1 MTGVRTDMQEGSELC
16 LACGICCRGILHT
29 HAVIEPDEIDQV
41 QAFGLTAK
49 KWGDVLGFPLPCPL
63 FAENFCP
70 VYTNR
75 LSPCRE
81 YRCALLKKYEKNDT
95 SLDQALLIVHI
106 TKELLS
112 DVIEHLPPGYTFT
125 HLQKA
130 IQGIQDTDEN
140 LLGSDALLQ
149 DNGIF
154 FLKLGTLMFYLK
166 ENFVPSK
173 EKAQSLCIAPP

>member
-1 MTGVRTDMQEGSELC
+1 MTGVRTEVQRGSELC

-29 HAVIEPDEIDQV
+29 HAVIQPDEIDQV
-41 QAFGLTAK
+41 LTLGLKAMNFAD
-49 KWGDVLGFPLPCPL
+49 GPGFPLPCPL

-70 VYTNR
+70 VYANR
-75 LSPCRE
+75 LSPCSG
-81 YRCALLKKYEKNDT
+81 YRCALLKKYEKNDIT
-95 SLDQALLIVHI
+95 LDQALLIVKV

-112 DVIEHLPPGYTFT
+112 DVIEHLPPGYSFA

-130 IQGIQDTDEN
+130 IQGIKDTEEN

-149 DNGIF
+149 DNSIF

-166 ENFVPSK
+166 ENFVISK
-173 EKAQSLCIAPP
+173 EKAQS

>member
-1 MTGVRTDMQEGSELC
+1 MTGVRTDVQGGSELC

-29 HAVIEPDEIDQV
+29 HAVIQQDEIDQV
-41 QAFGLTAK
+41 HAMGLTAK
-49 KWGDVLGFPLPCPL
+49 KWGEVLGFPLPCPL
-63 FAENFCP
+63 FSEDFCP

-95 SLDQALLIVHI
+95 SLDQALFIVKV
-106 TKELLS
+106 TKELIS
-112 DVIEHLPPGYTFT
+112 DVIEHLPPGYSFM

-130 IQGIQDTDEN
+130 IQGIQDTEQN

-149 DNGIF
+149 ENKIF
-154 FLKLGTLMFYLK
+154 FLKLGTLMVSLK
-166 ENFVPSK
+166 ENFVSPE
-173 EKAQSLCIAPP
+173 EKAKS